1 MGQVLTLDIPNEV
14 YEPLLKKAKQAGCTP
29 EDIVLEWLIRS
40 MQNLTDDPLLQL
52 AGTFESPL
60 IDVSGKHD
68 DYIGKALQEE
78 LSRSH
83 YG

>member
-40 MQNLTDDPLLQL
+40 MQNLTDDPQKLNKTRLLKVVIRGQHFSNT
-52 AGTFESPL
+52 AVT
-60 IDVSGKHD
+60 HD
-68 DYIGKALQEE
+68 HKTCAV
-78 LSRSH
+78 H
-83 YG
+83 